1 MILDISLH
9 ALAKMTFEEALEDTK
24 YGDTIIYHV
33 GSPPVPGNAY
43 AGGKHKFAALEAAQK
58 GFVSLVQK
66 RKGKGLFEYSAQ
78 RSKKRVKKA

>member
-9 ALAKMTFEEALEDTK
+9 ALAKMTFDEALENTK

-33 GSPPVPGNAY
+33 GAY
-43 AGGKHKFAALEAAQK
+43 AAGKHKFAALEAAQK

-66 RKGKGLFEYSAQ
+66 RKGTGLFEYSAQ
-78 RSKKRVKKA
+78 RSKKRFKKA

>member
-9 ALAKMTFEEALEDTK
+9 DLAKMTFDEALENTK

-33 GSPPVPGNAY
+33 GAF
-43 AGGKHKFAALEAAQK
+43 AAGKHKLAALEAQRK
-58 GFVSLVQK
+58 NFVSLVQK

-78 RSKKRVKKA
+78 RSKKRFKRA

>member
-9 ALAKMTFEEALEDTK
+9 ALAKMTFDEALENTK

-33 GSPPVPGNAY
+33 GSY

-66 RKGKGLFEYSAQ
+66 RKGTGLFEYSAQ
-78 RSKKRVKKA
+78 RSKKRFKRA

>member
-9 ALAKMTFEEALEDTK
+9 ALAKMTFEEALKTTR

-33 GSPPVPGNAY
+33 GSY

-66 RKGKGLFEYSAQ
+66 RKGEGLFEYSAQ
-78 RSKKRVKKA
+78 RTKKRVS

>member
-9 ALAKMTFEEALEDTK
+9 ALAKMTFDEALETTK
-24 YGDTIIYHV
+24 YGDKIIYHV
-33 GSPPVPGNAY
+33 GAY

-66 RKGKGLFEYSAQ
+66 RKGIGLFEYSAQ
-78 RSKKRVKKA
+78 RTKKRVS

>member
-9 ALAKMTFEEALEDTK
+9 ALAKMTFDEALENTK

-33 GSPPVPGNAY
+33 GAF
-43 AGGKHKFAALEAAQK
+43 AAGKHKLAALEAQRNNL
-58 GFVSLVQK
+58 VSLVQK

-78 RSKKRVKKA
+78 RSKKRFKRA

>member
-9 ALAKMTFEEALEDTK
+9 ALAKMTFDEALENTK

-33 GSPPVPGNAY
+33 GAF
-43 AGGKHKFAALEAAQK
+43 AAGKHKLAALEAQRK
-58 GFVSLVQK
+58 NFVSLVQK

-78 RSKKRVKKA
+78 RSKKRFKRT

>member
-9 ALAKMTFEEALEDTK
+9 SLAKMTFDEALKTTRQ
-24 YGDTIIYHV
+24 GDTIIYHV
-33 GSPPVPGNAY
+33 GAY

-66 RKGKGLFEYSAQ
+66 RKRKGLFEYTAQ
-78 RSKKRVKKA
+78 RTKKRVS

>member
-9 ALAKMTFEEALEDTK
+9 ALAKMTFEEALENTK

-33 GSPPVPGNAY
+33 GAF
-43 AGGKHKFAALEAAQK
+43 AAGKHKLAALEAQRK
-58 GFVSLVQK
+58 NFVSLVQK

-78 RSKKRVKKA
+78 RSKKRFKRA

>member
-9 ALAKMTFEEALEDTK
+9 ALAKMTFDEALENTK

-33 GSPPVPGNAY
+33 GAF
-43 AGGKHKFAALEAAQK
+43 AAGKHKFAALEAQRK
-58 GFVSLVQK
+58 NFVSLVQK

-78 RSKKRVKKA
+78 RSKKRFKRA

>member
-9 ALAKMTFEEALEDTK
+9 ALAKMTFEEALKTTR

-33 GSPPVPGNAY
+33 GSY
-43 AGGKHKFAALEAAQK
+43 AGGKHKSAALEAAQK

-66 RKGKGLFEYSAQ
+66 RKGKGLFEYTAQ
-78 RSKKRVKKA
+78 RTKKRVS

>member
-33 GSPPVPGNAY
+33 GAY
-43 AGGKHKFAALEAAQK
+43 AGGKHKFAALEAQRNNL
-58 GFVSLVQK
+58 VSLVQK
-66 RKGKGLFEYSAQ
+66 RKGKGLFQYLAQ
-78 RSKKRVKKA
+78 RSSKRLGK